1 MNNITAIIMQ
11 IAVAAAAI
19 ALPALGALAYSK
31 LKGNARFT
39 FAVKLITEAISALK
53 AYVAQHP
60 EIAKDG
66 QAIYNFVKARLLS
79 VLPLTDEE
87 FDYLFES
94 VEAAI
99 AALLGVDVTIFTSV
113 KLTAAKPNAKIF
125 GRRRR
130 LFA

>member
-1 MNNITAIIMQ
+1 MNTLVIIMH
-11 IAVAAAAI
+11 IAVIVASVS
-19 ALPALGALAYSK
+19 LPALGLLVYSK
-31 LKGNARFT
+31 FKGNAKYAY
-39 FAVKLITEAISALK
+39 AVKLITEAISALK

-60 EIAKDG
+60 DIAADG
-66 QAIYNFVKARLLS
+66 QAIYNFLKARVLA

-99 AALLGVDVTIFTSV
+99 AALLGTDVSIFGSV
-113 KLTAAKPNAKIF
+113 KLTVAKPNAKIF